1 VTAVRRTQTER
12 SEATQ
17 AALAE
22 AAIDVLLE
30 RGWASVTAVEVCQRV
45 GVTRGAFHHHY
56 ESMSQL
62 LADAL
67 SQLYADMVQTR
78 PEPAANLVTLIDRTW
93 TAISN
98 PRFKAVIEAWLAM
111 ANDPNLAREIGPV
124 VAEFASLV
132 SPVASPAT
140 VLSNV
145 DASEFYLFAREAM
158 LGLALGRATTRSA
171 NRDDRERIVL
181 DRLRTEAAALDRS
194 AARDRPSHTTNTKP
208 TTKPTTTASRKQA
221 TS

>member
-1 VTAVRRTQTER
+1 VTSSQRSQTER
-12 SEATQ
+12 TEATK

-22 AAIDVLLE
+22 AAIAVLLE
-30 RGWASVTAVEVCQRV
+30 SGWASVTAVEVCRRV

-56 ESMSQL
+56 ESVPQL

-67 SQLYADMVQTR
+67 SRLYADMVRTR
-78 PEPAANLVTLIDRTW
+78 PAPAADMVALLDRAW

-111 ANDPNLAREIGPV
+111 ANDPKLASEIGPV

-132 SPVASPAT
+132 SPASSPAT
-140 VLSNV
+140 ILSTS

-158 LGLALGRATTRSA
+158 LGLALGRATARSS
-171 NRDDRERIVL
+171 NRGDRERIVL
-181 DRLRTEAAALDRS
+181 ARLRAEAFVFD
-194 AARDRPSHTTNTKP
+194 ARPDATPVPSKRT
-208 TTKPTTTASRKQA
+208 RKVP
-221 TS
+221 